1 MGAARPGPRRCRDH
15 RERRLGPRRPGAPQ
29 RRAGPP
35 ASVGPP
41 VDLAQPAA
49 RLRGLRAADAWH
61 GRRAAP
67 LRRLPHRPQRA
78 GAGRPGPAAG
88 VAGFPEIEMREVLQ
102 ELNEWTRDGE
112 DIAIATVIETWGSSP
127 RPLGSKML
135 VTRSG
140 KMAGSVSNGC
150 IEGAVF
156 EEAQK
161 VLKSGTPKIAAF
173 GVADDVAFEVGLACG
188 GHIEVF
194 IQPLGTAHRQ
204 LVGMLD
210 RNEPATL
217 RTNLLSGEEVLAEG
231 TPPGS
236 ELARRDGDV
245 FIEPFRRPAH
255 LVIIGAIHIAIPLHR
270 LAKLM
275 GYRVTVI
282 DARAKF
288 ATRERFPE
296 ADELIVAWPDE
307 AMAKL
312 TLDNST
318 YVVILTHDPK
328 FDLPALRSVLGK
340 DVGYI
345 GAIGSRKTNE
355 NRFASLRS
363 EGFTDEQIARV
374 HGPIGLDLGGRGAE
388 ETALGILAEVT
399 AVRFGGSGS
408 SMREVRARSGAG

>member
-1 MGAARPGPRRCRDH
+1 
-15 RERRLGPRRPGAPQ
+15 
-29 RRAGPP
+29 
-35 ASVGPP
+35 
-41 VDLAQPAA
+41 
-49 RLRGLRAADAWH
+49 
-61 GRRAAP
+61 
-67 LRRLPHRPQRA
+67 
-78 GAGRPGPAAG
+78 
-88 VAGFPEIEMREVLQ
+88 MREVLN
-102 ELNEWTRDGE
+102 ELREWTKAGE
-112 DIAIATVIETWGSSP
+112 EIALATVVETWGSSP
-127 RPLGSKML
+127 RPLGSKMV

-161 VLKSGTPKIAAF
+161 VLKAGKAKVAAF

-194 IQPLGTAHRQ
+194 VQPLGPVHER
-204 LVGMLD
+204 LIEMLQ
-210 RNEPATL
+210 RNVPATL
-217 RTNLLSGEEVLAEG
+217 RTNLVTGEAELVEG
-231 TPPGS
+231 APSGS

-245 FIEPFRRPAH
+245 FVEPFRRPAH
-255 LVIIGAIHIAIPLHR
+255 LIIIGAIHIAIPLHR

-275 GYRVTVI
+275 GYRVTLV

-307 AMAKL
+307 AMARL
-312 TLDNST
+312 EIDNSS

-340 DVGYI
+340 QAGYI
-345 GAIGSRKTNE
+345 GAIGSRKTNQ
-355 NRFASLRS
+355 NRFDALRA
-363 EGFTDEQIARV
+363 EGFTEDQIARV

-388 ETALGILAEVT
+388 ETALGILAEIT
-399 AVRFGGSGS
+399 ATRFGGTGS
-408 SMREVRARSGAG
+408 AMRELRALRT

>member
-1 MGAARPGPRRCRDH
+1 
-15 RERRLGPRRPGAPQ
+15 
-29 RRAGPP
+29 
-35 ASVGPP
+35 
-41 VDLAQPAA
+41 
-49 RLRGLRAADAWH
+49 
-61 GRRAAP
+61 
-67 LRRLPHRPQRA
+67 
-78 GAGRPGPAAG
+78 
-88 VAGFPEIEMREVLQ
+88 MREVLE
-102 ELNEWTRDGE
+102 ELNQWTREGE
-112 DIAIATVIETWGSSP
+112 DIALATVVETWGSSP
-127 RPLGSKML
+127 RPLGSKMV

-161 VLKSGTPKIAAF
+161 VLKDGRSKVAAF

-188 GHIEVF
+188 GQIEVY
-194 IQPLGTAHRQ
+194 IQPLGPVHKQA
-204 LVGMLD
+204 LAMMN

-217 RTNLLSGEEVLAEG
+217 RTNLVSGATELVAG
-231 TPPGS
+231 TPSGS

-245 FIEPFRRPAH
+245 FIEQLRRPAQ

-275 GYRVTVI
+275 GYRVTVV

-307 AMAKL
+307 AMREL
-312 TLDNST
+312 VIDSST

-328 FDLPALRSVLGK
+328 FDLPALRSVLK
-340 DVGYI
+340 SRPGYI
-345 GAIGSRKTNE
+345 GAIGSRKTNQ
-355 NRFASLRS
+355 NRFDALRK
-363 EGFTDEQIARV
+363 EGFTEEQLARV

-388 ETALGILAEVT
+388 ETALGILAEIT
-399 AVRFGGSGS
+399 AVRFGGSGVS
-408 SMREVRARSGAG
+408 LRVARGA